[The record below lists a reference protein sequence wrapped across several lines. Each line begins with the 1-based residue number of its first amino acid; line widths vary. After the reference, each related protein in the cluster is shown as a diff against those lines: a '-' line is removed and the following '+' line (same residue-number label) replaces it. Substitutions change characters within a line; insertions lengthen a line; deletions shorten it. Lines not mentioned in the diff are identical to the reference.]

1 MSTQLLPL
9 AIIFCRVIIKK
20 YYRLSLNHFLYFP
33 FLFLGSFAS
42 RFPGLRVPSFP
53 GLRVPHFPGLRVPRF
68 SMVSSEISLESI
80 TLDDRYEKEGKIDD
94 L

>member
-53 GLRVPHFPGLRVPRF
+53 GLRVPRF